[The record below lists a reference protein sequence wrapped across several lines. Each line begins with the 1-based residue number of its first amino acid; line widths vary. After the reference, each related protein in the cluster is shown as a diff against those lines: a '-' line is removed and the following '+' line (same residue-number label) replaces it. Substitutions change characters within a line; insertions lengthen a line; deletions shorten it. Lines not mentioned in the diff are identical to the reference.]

1 MRLVLV
7 CCSVATALALCD
19 CSSRARAPSA
29 KLPLSIAHGSGSE
42 YGNYAA
48 QAGGEMRGPAGERC
62 VIFDW
67 DRPLTNDRAVR
78 VRSQSCESKE
88 RPGQMV
94 STEISRTFIPLSQS
108 NLKGEQ
114 GQARQ

>member
-1 MRLVLV
+1 MRLVVV
-7 CCSVATALALCD
+7 CCSVAMGLALCD
-19 CSSRARAPSA
+19 CSSTARAPPA
-29 KLPLSIAHGSGSE
+29 NRPLSVGNGIGSE

-48 QAGGEMRGPAGERC
+48 QSGGEMRGSAGERC
-62 VIFDW
+62 VIFTW
-67 DRPLTNDRAVR
+67 DRPLTKDRAVR

-94 STEISRTFIPLSQS
+94 STEISRAVIPLSQS

-114 GQARQ
+114 GDAR